1 MTRPDETAS
10 GAIER
15 RRRQANADASAKPI
29 RVMVADDSVVA
40 RVVARRALKNAP
52 NVQVV
57 VAVADGQSAINRLPS
72 ARPDVLIL
80 DIEMPIKSG
89 LEALPELLALDP
101 GLKVV
106 IVSSLTKRNADIC
119 MAALR
124 AGASDVMAKPS
135 SQPDAVTKFSDDLR
149 AKVINLGS
157 IPRSHRNSSDD
168 GIEPY
173 DLKSAN
179 SSAVGQDWGD
189 ITAIAIGSS
198 TGGPQALTAA
208 LDKWSANGATQPIFI
223 TQHMPPMF
231 TRSLADHIA
240 RASGSVAREAV
251 HGEVVESG
259 RIYLAPGDKH
269 MKVADKHGAVRLML
283 SDGPLVNF
291 CRPSVDPMLMSLA
304 EIYGS
309 KLLTVILTG
318 MGKDG
323 LRGVEAAAA
332 AGSRVIVQDE
342 ASSAVW
348 GMPGAV
354 AAAGLAHEI
363 IPVRQMAD
371 RLVEISRGRRR
382 HVA

>member
-1 MTRPDETAS
+1 MTSLETKQAAAPHNRRPEDTS
-10 GAIER
+10 S
-15 RRRQANADASAKPI
+15 SAKPI

-40 RVVARRALKNAP
+40 RVVARRALKSAP

-57 VAVADGQSAINRLPS
+57 AAVADGQSAINRLPT

-106 IVSSLTKRNADIC
+106 IVSSLTKHNADIC
-119 MAALR
+119 MTALR
-124 AGASDVMAKPS
+124 AGASDVLAKPDS
-135 SQPDAVTKFSDDLR
+135 NPDAVAKFSTELCTKVVNLGGIPR
-149 AKVINLGS
+149 AKQNSAGANTALTAR
-157 IPRSHRNSSDD
+157 PRPTTRATTHN
-168 GIEPY
+168 
-173 DLKSAN
+173 
-179 SSAVGQDWGD
+179 WGE
-189 ITAIAIGSS
+189 IAAIAIGSS

-208 LDKWSANGATQPIFI
+208 LNKWSDQGATQPVFI

-231 TRSLADHIA
+231 TRSLAEHIA
-240 RASGSVAREAV
+240 RVSGAIAREAV
-251 HGEVVESG
+251 HGEVVEPG
-259 RIYLAPGDKH
+259 RIYLAPGDMH
-269 MKVADKHGAVRLML
+269 MNVADKHGAIRIML
-283 SDGPLVNF
+283 NDGALVNF

-332 AGSRVIVQDE
+332 AGGSVIVQDE

-348 GMPGAV
+348 GMPGVV
-354 AAAGLAHEI
+354 ANAGLAHEI
-363 IPVRQMAD
+363 LPLEIMAD
-371 RLVEISRGRRR
+371 RLAELARGRRR